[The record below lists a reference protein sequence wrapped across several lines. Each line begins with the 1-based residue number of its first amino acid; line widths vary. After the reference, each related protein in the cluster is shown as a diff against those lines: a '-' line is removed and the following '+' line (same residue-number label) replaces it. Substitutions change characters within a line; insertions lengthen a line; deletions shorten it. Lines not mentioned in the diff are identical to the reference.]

1 MTLKQQKQQGFTL
14 LEVLVAMAIVALGL
28 SAVFMQVNQML
39 SSSIYLQQKTLGTWV
54 AMNRITEIRLK
65 NEFPAPRET
74 KDNIEM
80 GGTNWGYTI
89 NVSATPIKN
98 LRRIDVAVYPA
109 DNPDS
114 IVAKAA
120 GFRGQVIER
129 SKGPLMPCTGAS
141 DVPDDSLEGAT
152 E

>member
-1 MTLKQQKQQGFTL
+1 MMLKKKQQGFTL

-28 SAVFMQVNQML
+28 GAVFMQVNQML

-54 AMNRITEIRLK
+54 AMNSITEIRLK

-74 KDNIEM
+74 KDNIQM
-80 GGTNWGYTI
+80 GGINWGYTI
-89 NVSATPIKN
+89 RVSKTPVEN

-114 IVAKAA
+114 IIATAA
-120 GFRGQVIER
+120 GFRGQVIQR
-129 SKGPLMPCTGAS
+129 DRGPLMPGTGA
-141 DVPDDSLEGAT
+141 PDDADDSQEST
-152 E
+152 VE